1 MGYYCEHESRP
12 VPALCMP
19 RRPAVPLTPPHSLPD
34 SALFCTFCT
43 LLQKSEAHPLP
54 FQPLPA
60 SLQNHRGWHQ
70 ERRSH
75 FGSRGSDR
83 RLLLHEFALFTDHG
97 TRSTDH
103 APATPLSAT
112 LTADLRVLPCFGRSC
127 PSASPLDATL
137 TKTTAVTP
145 LAATLTKTRGR
156 GPLLYACDSPQT
168 LP

>member
-60 SLQNHRGWHQ
+60 FLQNHPGVASRASFQLRRFLQTFQPSNLPTFKRPNSSIRNTYRISACKSFIRNTYKKQG
-70 ERRSH
+70 EGAGGGCPARTSAFPGATSARPRFSTRCRTPRRLCLARAECRRS
-75 FGSRGSDR
+75 FLSSR
-83 RLLLHEFALFTDHG
+83 
-97 TRSTDH
+97 
-103 APATPLSAT
+103 
-112 LTADLRVLPCFGRSC
+112 
-127 PSASPLDATL
+127 
-137 TKTTAVTP
+137 
-145 LAATLTKTRGR
+145 
-156 GPLLYACDSPQT
+156 
-168 LP
+168 